1 MAGRCTHF
9 VRLLCAEFDVG
20 GMNVAV
26 TDPPHPGG
34 IRNGIRDCGCFDTGV
49 VCTGRNRGWS
59 IIRLVR
65 RREAIWVWE
74 RKDGAGPRGK
84 VRNTPA
90 SEP

>member
-1 MAGRCTHF
+1 
-9 VRLLCAEFDVG
+9 
-20 GMNVAV
+20 MNVAV
-26 TDPPHPGG
+26 TDPPHPRG

-84 VRNTPA
+84 VRNTSA
-90 SEP
+90 SGP